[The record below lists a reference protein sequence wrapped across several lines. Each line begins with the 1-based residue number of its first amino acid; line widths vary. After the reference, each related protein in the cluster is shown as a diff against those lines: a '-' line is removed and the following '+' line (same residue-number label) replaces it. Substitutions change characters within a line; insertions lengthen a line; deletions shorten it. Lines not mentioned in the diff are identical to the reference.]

1 MERPDAIDFRR
12 LLEQWK
18 QKWYWFAV
26 SIVACLSLGFIY
38 TVIKKPVYMVKANI
52 VVSQE
57 DKSALAGMSGI
68 SNLFGSGSRVDDEV
82 FVVQSHTGLKT
93 VARNLKLDRSYTVRK
108 GFLRSASAYRDYP
121 VELIPAADYAD
132 TLSVALCFKVK
143 VTADG
148 NVNVRVKAD
157 RTTIA
162 DTDAKSLPMS
172 VATPYGDF
180 TLRKTPS
187 FTEGKSLRTD
197 IVYQSYDAVAEGL
210 YEDVMVDIASRKSNV
225 IKMEIKTTDIE
236 YAKNVLDEIVSVY
249 NSRGISERNAE
260 GEKTLEFI
268 NSRISIL
275 ENDLADSEHDTESYK
290 KGNRI
295 IDVQSEAMFQSE
307 KRAKLEESLVTAETE
322 LEILKMTNDFLTD
335 PDNRYELIPTT
346 VATQTVAN
354 GINEYNTLIM
364 RRINLS
370 HSAREGNPALKN
382 LNGRIDALR
391 DNILTSLSRAV
402 ETQRVVVSDLKNNLG
417 GTRARLGN
425 IPTQEREYRTIQRK
439 QSIKEQL
446 YIFLLTR
453 KEETAMMIA
462 NATPKGI
469 IVDDAYS
476 MQEPVSM
483 KRSTVMLIALILGLI
498 IPPAAICVRNLL
510 RNKFDS
516 MDELE
521 RHTDIPVIGEIST
534 EATSEKLV
542 VRQGIMTSTAE
553 LFRLV
558 RTNLLFMLAGAR
570 KAVIL
575 MTSTRSGEGKSFV
588 TINLAASLSLLGKRV
603 IVVGADIRKPRLAQY
618 LSLTDHKGL
627 TEYLSTSSVN
637 IDDIVIKDSDK
648 LPFDI
653 IISGPVPPNP
663 SELLMNDRVN
673 ELFDGLRS
681 RYDYVIIDSAP
692 VGMVSDTFTLCRVA
706 DTTIYVVRANY
717 TSLTDICY
725 ANSLYTDKRLPRM
738 SLLINGTKAHG
749 GYGYGYGDKSG
760 KKH

>member
-1 MERPDAIDFRR
+1 MEKPDAIDFRR

-18 QKWYWFAV
+18 QKWYWFAI
-26 SIVACLSLGFIY
+26 SIAVCLVLGFIY
-38 TVIKKPVYMVKANI
+38 TVINKPVYLVKANI

-57 DKSALAGMSGI
+57 DKSALAGMSGVSDI
-68 SNLFGSGSRVDDEV
+68 FGTGSRVDDEV

-93 VARNLKLDRSYTVRK
+93 VARNLKLDRSYIVRK
-108 GFLRSASAYRDYP
+108 GFLRSVSAYRDYP
-121 VELIPAADYAD
+121 VELVPDADYAD
-132 TLSVALCFKVK
+132 TLSVALNFRVK
-143 VTADG
+143 MSADG
-148 NVNVRVKAD
+148 KVSIRVKAD
-157 RTTIA
+157 RKTIA
-162 DTDAKSLPMS
+162 DTEVKSLPMKVS
-172 VATPYGDF
+172 TSYGGF
-180 TLRKTPS
+180 TLQKTPS

-225 IKMEIKTTDIE
+225 IMMEIKATDIE

-260 GEKTLEFI
+260 GEKTLDFI
-268 NSRISIL
+268 NSRIHIL
-275 ENDLADSEHDTESYK
+275 ENDLADSETDAERYK

-307 KRAKLEESLVTAETE
+307 KRAQLEESLVTAETE

-346 VATQTVAN
+346 VVTQVVEK
-354 GINEYNTLIM
+354 GISEYNALIM
-364 RRINLS
+364 RRINLAR
-370 HSAREGNPALKN
+370 SAREGNPALKN

-391 DNILTSLSRAV
+391 ENILTSLSRAV
-402 ETQRVVVSDLKNNLG
+402 ESQQIVVSDLRNNLG
-417 GTRARLGN
+417 GTHARLGN

-483 KRSTVMLIALILGLI
+483 KRSTVMLIALILSLI

-510 RNKFDS
+510 RNRFDDK
-516 MDELE
+516 DELE
-521 RHTDIPVIGEIST
+521 RHTEIPLIGEIST
-534 EATSEKLV
+534 DSTGDKLV
-542 VRQGIMTSTAE
+542 VKQGVMTSTAE
-553 LFRLV
+553 LFRMA
-558 RTNLLFMLAGAR
+558 RTNLLFLLTGTPE
-570 KAVIL
+570 AVIL

-618 LSLTDHKGL
+618 LSLPDHKGL
-627 TEYLSTSSVN
+627 TEYLSASAVT
-637 IDDIVIKDSDK
+637 IDDIVTRNYG
-648 LPFDI
+648 LPFDVI
-653 IISGPVPPNP
+653 TSGPIPPNP
-663 SELLMNDRVN
+663 AELLMTERVN
-673 ELFDGLRS
+673 ELFDGLRD

-692 VGMVSDTFTLCRVA
+692 VGMVSDTFTLSRVA
-706 DTTIYVVRANY
+706 DATVYVVRANY
-717 TSLTDICY
+717 TTFADIRF
-725 ANSLYTDKRLPRM
+725 ADSLYTEKRLPRM
-738 SLLINGTKAHG
+738 SLLINGTKAHS
-749 GYGYGYGDKSG
+749 GYGYGYGDNSG
-760 KKH
+760 KKY